1 MTLLNQ
7 SAESPVDPNFESRLI
22 EALQPIRGMALA
34 QSIHQLINSGIYQII
49 EASPTS
55 VEDIAKALK
64 MEPSRVAGFFRY
76 LANEDIVSLE
86 DDVATLTAKG
96 GGLRDFRPWYELL
109 VGGYANTFG
118 QITQTMSQQ
127 AYATRDGAMVGLGS
141 CGISQ
146 YDALPLV
153 RQLLMDAPVSP
164 AEIVDIG
171 CGSGDF
177 LVDLAKDYPG
187 VTAVG
192 VDPYAPVD
200 KQTGSLVFH
209 QASAVDFVRALEA
222 DGGSADWADKLF
234 VGAFLLQEILEQ
246 QGRATIIEMVRTI
259 LRHGAYFAVVEV
271 DHRPTDP
278 SVMRHG
284 LGQAYYNPYYLLH
297 ILTEQRLETTDFWLD
312 LFDEAGATVVSQRT
326 VNPKVDSTGL
336 EFGCL
341 LKKEVR

>member
-1 MTLLNQ
+1 MTVLDQ
-7 SAESPVDPNFESRLI
+7 SAEPPVDPNFESRLI

-34 QSIHQLINSGIYQII
+34 QGIHHLVNSGIYQII
-49 EASPTS
+49 STSPTS
-55 VEDIAKALK
+55 VDDVAKTLE
-64 MEPSRVAGFFRY
+64 MEPSRVAGFLQY
-76 LANEDIVSLE
+76 LANEDIVSFH
-86 DDVATLTAKG
+86 DGVATLTVKG
-96 GGLRDFRPWYELL
+96 AGLRDFRPWYELL
-109 VGGYANTFG
+109 VGGYANTLG
-118 QITQTMSQQ
+118 QITQTLSQQ
-127 AYATRDGAMVGLGS
+127 AYATRDGTMVGLGS

-153 RQLLMDAPVSP
+153 RRLLMDAPVSP

-177 LVDLAKDYPG
+177 LIDLAKDYPG

-192 VDPYAPVD
+192 VDPYAPVE
-200 KQTGSLVFH
+200 KQTDSLVFH
-209 QASAVDFVRALEA
+209 QASAVDFVRTLDAN
-222 DGGSADWADKLF
+222 DGSANWADRLF

-259 LRHGAYFAVVEV
+259 IRHGAYFAVVEV
-271 DHRPTDP
+271 DHRPADP

-284 LGQAYYNPYYLLH
+284 LGQAYYNPYYFLH
-297 ILTEQRLETTDFWLD
+297 VLTEQRLETTDFWLD
-312 LFDEAGATVVSQRT
+312 LFDDAGAMIVSQRT

-341 LKKEVR
+341 LKKK